1 VPHVTFVPLVGFR
14 VREAEMLEL
23 GMSLPGLQDRARAIG
38 QLPALGLLTLAGMLP
53 QDWTCDYLPLDT
65 INQDAVDRILTNRPD
80 LVAISALAASVL
92 DAYRLS
98 EQLRSTGVPT
108 VIGGLHAT
116 AMPDEAARFCDAV
129 VVGSAESVWHEVL
142 SDARTGHLCKV
153 YDARKRPAP
162 IAWSTPR
169 FDLLSH
175 DVSRYTLQ
183 TQRGCPLACDF
194 CAASRLLGGFVE
206 KPAERIDEELQ
217 AIGRLSP
224 RPAIELAD
232 DNTFAGT
239 RPPEELFDVLERS
252 GARYFTEADWRIG
265 ERPDVLAGL
274 ARSGCLQVLMGVESL
289 VFRYPGMGQ
298 KQAELDRVLAS
309 VERIQAAGVAVNGCF
324 ILGADGETRAS
335 IDRLVDFL
343 LTSPFAD
350 IQITLQTPFP
360 GTQLRRRLS
369 DQGRLLE
376 DRDWSHYTLFDV
388 TYRPDRM
395 SVEELEQVFRDVLRA
410 VFSNAATQR
419 RNCIRRD
426 VWRKG
431 RALRSKSRSNKLP
444 VEAGTHPCQTP

>member
-1 VPHVTFVPLVGFR
+1 MPHVTFVPLVGFR

-23 GMSLPGLQDRARAIG
+23 GMSLPGLHDRARAIG

-53 QDWTCDYLPLDT
+53 HDWTCDYLPLDT
-65 INQDAVDRILTNRPD
+65 IDQSAVDRILSGHPD
-80 LVAISALAASVL
+80 LVAISALTASVL

-98 EQLRSTGVPT
+98 EKLRATGVRT

-129 VVGSAESVWHEVL
+129 VVGPAEPVWREVL
-142 SDARTGHLCKV
+142 SDARAGQLRTV

-162 IAWSTPR
+162 IAWTMPR
-169 FDLLSH
+169 FDLLNG
-175 DVSRYTLQ
+175 DMARYTLQ

-206 KPAERIDEELQ
+206 KPAARFDEELQ
-217 AIGRLSP
+217 AIARLSP
-224 RPAIELAD
+224 RPVIELAD
-232 DNTFAGT
+232 DNTFAGS
-239 RPPEELFDVLERS
+239 RSPDELFEVLERS

-265 ERPDVLAGL
+265 ERPEVLAGL

-298 KQAELDRVLAS
+298 KQAELDRVLAA

-324 ILGADGETRAS
+324 ILGADGETRTS

-360 GTQLRRRLS
+360 GTQLRRRLAE
-369 DQGRLLE
+369 QGRLLN

-395 SVEELEQVFRDVLRA
+395 PVEELEQAFRDVLRA
-410 VFSNAATQR
+410 VFSDAASQR
-419 RNCIRRD
+419 RDRIRRE

-431 RALRSKSRSNKLP
+431 HALRSKSRCSKL
-444 VEAGTHPCQTP
+444 VDEAGIHPCQSP